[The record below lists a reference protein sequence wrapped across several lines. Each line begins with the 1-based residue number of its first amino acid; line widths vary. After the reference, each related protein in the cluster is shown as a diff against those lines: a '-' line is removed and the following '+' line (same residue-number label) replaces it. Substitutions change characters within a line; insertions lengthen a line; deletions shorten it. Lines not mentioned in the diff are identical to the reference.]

1 MNLTDFPNVGKF
13 PSILSLF
20 LLHFVQREKT
30 CLKFGVKTLNLQ
42 IFFPSKKNLVL
53 NRK

>member
-1 MNLTDFPNVGKF
+1 MNLPDFPNLGKF

-30 CLKFGVKTLNLQ
+30 CFKFDVKTLNLR
-42 IFFPSKKNLVL
+42 IFFPSKKNLSSQ
-53 NRK
+53 